1 MPEKAP
7 ATPDEWVGTTYA
19 AKRLGVSGVT
29 ILRRIWDGDVPSMR
43 AGRAHRIPA
52 RLVEDAYQAVMGNG
66 GQVILADFCR
76 QWTAAQQVTAASA
89 VPAEVAA

>member
-1 MPEKAP
+1 MPDKPP

-29 ILRRIWDGDVPSMR
+29 ILRQIWAGNVPSMR
-43 AGRAHRIPA
+43 VGRRHRLPGQ
-52 RLVEDAYQAVMGNG
+52 LVEDAYQAVMGDG

-76 QWTAAQQVTAASA
+76 QWTAANQAATA
-89 VPAEVAA
+89 VPVGDAA

>member
-1 MPEKAP
+1 MLETPA

-19 AKRLGVSGVT
+19 ARRLGVSGVT

-66 GQVILADFCR
+66 GQVILPDFCR